1 MLYIWAM
8 KISNETK
15 VGVLAVVALAALI
28 LGFNFLKG
36 SSLFEHT
43 KKLYAKFDNVEGLE
57 VSNAVTVNGL
67 LIGNISAIN
76 ESDKDLSQG
85 VVVTISLKKDIR
97 LPDNS
102 IAMVNSGFISSAT
115 ITITKGYSTKFLE
128 SGDTIETKQKPNLL
142 SQVQANIDPVILQ
155 LRGTLSSLDSLVQQV
170 GTMFDPRTKNNFSA
184 IVANLA
190 TSSGELQ
197 QLLNTHTGA
206 LAQSLKNLSQFT
218 SNLNKS
224 NEHISSTMD
233 NVDKTTAHLAS
244 AKIPEAVEGLNSTLT
259 DLKGTIQRIN
269 SSNGSLGLLIND
281 KRLYTN
287 LEATTRSLNTL
298 LDDFRVHPK
307 RYVNI
312 SVFGK
317 KDKTGPLTAP
327 IIDSTSKPQK

>member
-1 MLYIWAM
+1 M

-15 VGVLAVVALAALI
+15 VGVMAVVALAALI
-28 LGFNFLKG
+28 LGFNYLKG
-36 SSLFEHT
+36 SNLFQRS

-57 VSNAVTVNGL
+57 VSNAVQVNGL
-67 LIGNISAIN
+67 TIGNITAIN

-85 VVVTISLKKDIR
+85 VVVTISLKKDVR

-102 IAMVNSGFISSAT
+102 VAMVNSGFISSAT
-115 ITITKGYSTKFLE
+115 ITITRGYSNKYLE
-128 SGDTIETKQKPNLL
+128 NGDTIETKQKPNLL
-142 SQVQANIDPVILQ
+142 SQVQANIDPVIVKLS
-155 LRGTLSSLDSLVQQV
+155 GTLTSLDSLVEVV
-170 GTMFDPRTKNNFSA
+170 GTMFDPRTKNNFSS

-190 TSSGELQ
+190 TTSAELQ
-197 QLLNTHTGA
+197 QMLNAQTGA

-218 SNLNKS
+218 ANLNKS
-224 NEHISSTMD
+224 NDHISSTMD

-244 AKIPEAVEGLNSTLT
+244 ARIG
-259 DLKGTIQRIN
+259 DLKATIQRLN
-269 SSNGSLGLLIND
+269 SPNGSLGLLIND
-281 KRLYTN
+281 KRLYNN

-317 KDKTGPLTAP
+317 KDKTGPLMAP
-327 IIDSTSKPQK
+327 IIDSSSKSNNK

>member
-1 MLYIWAM
+1 M

-15 VGVLAVVALAALI
+15 VGVMAVVALAALI

-43 KKLYAKFDNVEGLE
+43 KKLYARFDNVEGLE
-57 VSNAVTVNGL
+57 VSNAVQVNGL
-67 LIGNISAIN
+67 TIGSITAIN
-76 ESDKDLSQG
+76 ESDKDLSHG
-85 VVVTISLKKDIR
+85 VVVTISLKKDIH

-102 IAMVNSGFISSAT
+102 IAMINSGFISSAT
-115 ITITKGYSTKFLE
+115 ITITKGYSNKFLE

-155 LRGTLSSLDSLVQQV
+155 LRGTLVSLDSLVQQV
-170 GTMFDPRTKNNFSA
+170 GTMFDPRTKNNFST

-190 TSSGELQ
+190 VSSAELQ
-197 QLLNTHTGA
+197 QLLNSQTGA
-206 LAQSLKNLSQFT
+206 LAASLKNLSQFT
-218 SNLNKS
+218 ANLNKS

-233 NVDKTTAHLAS
+233 NVDKTTAHLA
-244 AKIPEAVEGLNSTLT
+244 AARIPETVDGLNTTLN
-259 DLKGTIQRIN
+259 DLKATIGRIN
-269 SSNGSLGLLIND
+269 STNGSLGLLIND

-317 KDKTGPLTAP
+317 KDKTGPLMAP
-327 IIDSTSKPQK
+327 ITDSTSKPANK